1 MLPCSICPEGS
12 QVEVEDEDVSGGG
25 GHRMPPPS
33 ARPGDAHQ
41 VIIPRKRVSGLHVL
55 DALTH
60 HLFGDPSVHLT
71 RKHSVV
77 FSLFLLV

>member
-1 MLPCSICPEGS
+1 
-12 QVEVEDEDVSGGG
+12 
-25 GHRMPPPS
+25 MPPPS